1 MPARTPIAAI
11 SVVSCATLVALFGAC
26 KSRPAEPASDAGARD
41 PTALPDAARTLAYMT
56 DSGLVMLPVVEAP
69 SDAGP
74 VATSIPVP
82 VAKIESVINPKH
94 IAPYAGP
101 KGTVEGVVRVTGDA
115 PPKRNIT
122 IPFDCGEAYAT
133 YGKVFREGNDRTLAD
148 AMVAV
153 TGYEAY
159 IPAAGDAYP
168 ISIHGCAY
176 DRRTI
181 VLTYGQR
188 IEVTN
193 RDTKQSFLPMLEGS
207 RSPAQ
212 MVAMPKG
219 DPIKLYPL
227 EVGHYAL
234 TEGAKGNGFMFADVF
249 VLQYSTHAVTGL
261 DGRYRISGIPAGKV
275 KVSVYLP
282 SIDVD
287 LHQDTGTQASSV
299 EREVEIKDGETATLD
314 IQFPYKVPKIAPKP
328 PKPASTVPIIK

>member
-1 MPARTPIAAI
+1 MPSRLGLAAI
-11 SVVSCATLVALFGAC
+11 SVVSCATVVSTLAAC
-26 KSRPAEPASDAGARD
+26 KSRPSEPATDAKR
-41 PTALPDAARTLAYMT
+41 PDGVAPISSMGYVT
-56 DSGLVMLPVVEAP
+56 DAGLVMLPVVEIP

-74 VATSIPVP
+74 IATGIPIPVS
-82 VAKIESVINPKH
+82 KISSVVNPGNLP
-94 IAPYAGP
+94 PYAGP

-115 PPKRNIT
+115 PAKRNLT

-153 TGYEAY
+153 TGYQGY
-159 IPAAGDAYP
+159 IPPAGDVYP

-193 RDTKQSFLPMLEGS
+193 REPKQSFLPQLDGS
-207 RSPAQ
+207 SMPAQ
-212 MVAMPKG
+212 LIAMPKG
-219 DPIKLYPL
+219 DPVKLYPL

-234 TEGAKGNGFMFADVF
+234 REGMKGTAWMYADVY

-282 SIDVD
+282 SIDTE
-287 LHQDTGTQASSV
+287 LHPDTASSPASLD
-299 EREVEIKDGETATLD
+299 REVEIKDGETTRLD
-314 IQFPYKVPKIAPKP
+314 VDFPYKLPKP
-328 PKPASTVPIIK
+328 APPKPKPASSYPIIK

>member
-1 MPARTPIAAI
+1 MPSRAWLSAI
-11 SVVSCATLVALFGAC
+11 SVVSCATLGSLFGAC
-26 KSRPAEPASDAGARD
+26 KSRPAEPASGARD
-41 PTALPDAARTLAYMT
+41 AASSASGAASVGYMT
-56 DSGLVMLPVVEAP
+56 DSGLTMLPVVEVE

-74 VATSIPVP
+74 VSSAIPVP
-82 VAKIESVINPKH
+82 LSKIESVVNASHLP
-94 IAPYAGP
+94 PYSGP
-101 KGTVEGVVRVTGDA
+101 KGAVEGVVRVTGDA
-115 PPKRNIT
+115 PAKRNVT

-153 TGYEAY
+153 TGYEGY
-159 IPAAGDAYP
+159 IPAQGDAYP

-193 RDTKQSFLPMLEGS
+193 RDPRQSYLPKLDGS
-207 RSPAQ
+207 KVPAQ

-219 DPIKLYPL
+219 DPVKLYPM
-227 EVGHYAL
+227 EIGHYAL
-234 TEGAKGNGFMFADVF
+234 KEDMKGAGWMYADVF

-275 KVSVYLP
+275 KVSVFLP
-282 SIDVD
+282 SIDKEM
-287 LHQDTGTQASSV
+287 HPETGAEASTV
-299 EREVEIKDGETATLD
+299 EREVEIKDGETTQLD
-314 IQFPYKVPKIAPKP
+314 IEFPYKVPKALPKP
-328 PKPASTVPIIK
+328 KPGTTAPIIK